1 MPLRTHTCGQLRK
14 TDENSSVTLC
24 GWAANVRD
32 HGGVLFIDLRD
43 RYGQT
48 QITFNARSNSVLYEN
63 AHRVTPESAVLV
75 TGKVRPRPQ
84 GTVNPNLPTGEIEVE
99 AQSLEVLGT
108 SEPLPFEL
116 AEADSVDPTKR
127 LKYRYIDL
135 RRAEVQKNLF
145 FRHRV
150 IKEIRDY
157 FDQQGFIEI
166 ETPYLTKSTPEG
178 ARDYLVPSRTYPG
191 KFFALPQSPQ
201 MFKQILMIGGLDRY
215 FQIAKCFRD
224 EDLRADRQPEFTQLD
239 CEMAFATE
247 EDVIILIES
256 LIVPVMRN
264 CLSVEVHTP
273 FPRISYAESLSR
285 FGTDKPDT
293 RFAMEIQDVT
303 QICAKTSSEIFKSTA
318 SSGGVIRGLCVKKTL
333 FSRKE
338 IDSFTDLAKYHG
350 AKGLVS
356 FKSENSTL
364 TGTQAKFFS
373 APDLAGLRERF
384 KAEDGDTIFLIADKE
399 KIAAAALGQLRIEI
413 AGKLNLR
420 APGAYNYL
428 WILHPPLFELD
439 ENGNLAPTH
448 HPFTAPAKE
457 DIPLIKKNPLSVR
470 SLAYDIVLNGSEL
483 GSGSVRI
490 HSAEVQEAVFSA
502 LGLSPEKAKK
512 RFGFFLEALKFGTP
526 PHAGIA
532 LGLDRFIAQLLGVES
547 IRDVIA
553 FPKTTSAAC
562 PLTDSPSEIDPDQ
575 LAELKLLIKEKD
587 G

>member
-48 QITFNARSNSVLYEN
+48 QITFNAKSNSALYEN
-63 AHRVTPESAVLV
+63 ARKITPESAVLV

-99 AQSLEVLGT
+99 AQSLEILSV

-150 IKEIRDY
+150 IKEIRDH
-157 FDQQGFIEI
+157 FDGQGFIEI

-239 CEMAFATE
+239 CEMAFAAE
-247 EDVIILIES
+247 EDVISLIES
-256 LIVPVMRN
+256 LIVRVMRN
-264 CLSVEVHTP
+264 CLSVEVRTP

-303 QICAKTSSEIFKSTA
+303 QICAQSASEIFKSTA
-318 SSGGVIRGLCVKKTL
+318 SSGGVIRGLCVRKTQ

-338 IDSFTDLAKYHG
+338 IDSLTDLAKYHG

-356 FKSENSTL
+356 LKSENSTL
-364 TGTQAKFFS
+364 TGGPAKFFS
-373 APDLAGLRERF
+373 APDLAALREKF
-384 KAEDGDTIFLIADKE
+384 NASDGDTILLIADKE
-399 KIAAAALGQLRIEI
+399 KTAATALGQLRLEI

-420 APGAYNYL
+420 TPGAYNYL
-428 WILHPPLFELD
+428 WVLHPPLFELD
-439 ENGNLAPTH
+439 ENGNLASTH

-457 DIPLIKKNPLSVR
+457 DISLIKKNPLSVR
-470 SLAYDIVLNGSEL
+470 SLAYDIVLNGTEL

-490 HSAEVQEAVFSA
+490 HCAEVQEAVFSA

-562 PLTDSPSEIDPDQ
+562 PLTDSPSEIDPEQ
-575 LAELKLLIKEKD
+575 LSELKLTIEEK
-587 G
+587 

>member
-1 MPLRTHTCGQLRK
+1 MPLRTHTCGELRK
-14 TDENSSVTLC
+14 KDENLSVTLC

-48 QITFNARSNSVLYEN
+48 QITFKAESDNALYQN
-63 AHRVTPESAVLV
+63 ASKVTPESAVLV

-84 GTVNPNLPTGEIEVE
+84 GNVNPDLPTGEIEVE
-99 AQSLEVLGT
+99 AQSLKILSV

-116 AEADSVDPTKR
+116 SEADSVDPTKR
-127 LKYRYIDL
+127 FKYRYIDL
-135 RRAEVQKNLF
+135 RRAQVQKNLF

-150 IKEIRDY
+150 LKEIRDY
-157 FDQQGFIEI
+157 FDEQGFIEV
-166 ETPYLTKSTPEG
+166 ETPFLTKSTPEG

-239 CEMAFATE
+239 MEMAFVTQ
-247 EDVIILIES
+247 EDIISLIES
-256 LIVPVMRN
+256 LVVRIMKN
-264 CLSVEVHTP
+264 CLSVEVRPP
-273 FPRISYAESLSR
+273 FLRISYAESLSR

-303 QICAKTSSEIFKSTA
+303 QICAKSGSDIFKSTA
-318 SSGGVIRGLCVKKTL
+318 SSGGVIRGMCVKKIQ

-338 IDSFTDLAKYHG
+338 IDSFTDLTKYHG
-350 AKGLVS
+350 AKGLAS
-356 FKSENSTL
+356 IKSENSTL
-364 TGTQAKFFS
+364 TGGPAKFFS
-373 APDLAGLRERF
+373 PADLTSLREKF
-384 KAEDGDTIFLIADKE
+384 NAEDGDMIFLIADTE
-399 KIAAAALGQLRIEI
+399 KIAATALGQLRLEI
-413 AGKLNLR
+413 GRKLKLHT
-420 APGAYNYL
+420 PGAYNYL
-428 WILHPPLFELD
+428 WVLHPPLFELD
-439 ENGNLAPTH
+439 ENGNITSTH
-448 HPFTAPAKE
+448 HPFTAPAEE
-457 DIPLIKKNPLSVR
+457 DIPLIKKTPLSVR
-470 SLAYDIVLNGSEL
+470 SLAYDIVLNGTEL

-512 RFGFFLEALKFGTP
+512 RFGFFLEALQFGTP

-562 PLTDSPSEIDPDQ
+562 PLTDSPSDIDPEQ
-575 LAELKLLIKEKD
+575 LAELKLLIKEK
-587 G
+587 